1 MADKLFRMLFKDRL
15 KQHQENIEE
24 KNCRGDREYWA
35 LPTTIEKLILSVWVL
50 KKNCLTC
57 QTICQEQ
64 INFDIFF
71 FKRTIVLTVQEEVIC
86 HLS

>member
-35 LPTTIEKLILSVWVL
+35 LPTIEKLILSVWVL
-50 KKNCLTC
+50 KKNFLLAKPHVKSKLISTFSSSKGQLCL
-57 QTICQEQ
+57 Q
-64 INFDIFF
+64 FR
-71 FKRTIVLTVQEEVIC
+71 KK
-86 HLS
+86 